1 MEGLR
6 LLMTMLPVSLMA
18 GVNLY
23 ATVAVVGISAKF
35 GLVDGM
41 PEALQVFDNWL
52 LISIAVV
59 MYAAEFVVD
68 KFEFFDNAWDLI
80 STFIRPV
87 GAGLMGLA
95 AFGEL
100 DPALSLAGALLCGGI
115 ALESHSIK
123 AGSRAVLNM
132 VSPAETVSNVCVS
145 IAEDIMVFFFVI
157 MALVYPFVIGFIAL
171 IAAVILF
178 FFVPRML
185 KWIFVLFKAVF
196 AGVRSWFYLQ
206 EEFDVLPDNL
216 KEIAGSG
223 DTKSVISCSSS
234 GLKGVSG
241 MKGFVLLNGKSLIF
255 VCRKWFNSRK
265 CELPLSSISG
275 ARLRHRLFLDILE
288 VGYRNPDSKST
299 TARFVFFKDQSALAE
314 RLLKSLPLST

>member
-1 MEGLR
+1 M
-6 LLMTMLPVSLMA
+6 LMTMLPVSLMA

-23 ATVAVVGISAKF
+23 ATVAVVSISAKF

-41 PEALQVFDNWL
+41 PQTLQVFDNWL
-52 LISIAVV
+52 LITVAVV
-59 MYAAEFVVD
+59 MYVAEFVVD

-100 DPALSLAGALLCGGI
+100 DPALSLAGALLCGGV

-123 AGSRAVLNM
+123 AGSRAILNV
-132 VSPAETVSNVCVS
+132 VSPAETVSNACVS

-157 MALVYPFVIGFIAL
+157 MALVHPFVTGIIAL
-171 IAAVILF
+171 VVAVLLF
-178 FFVPRML
+178 FLVPRML

-196 AGVRSWFYLQ
+196 ASFRSWFSLR

-216 KEIAGSG
+216 KDIANLA
-223 DTKSVISCSSS
+223 DPESVISCSSS
-234 GLKGVSG
+234 GIKGVSG
-241 MKGFVLLNGKSLIF
+241 KRGFVLIGGENLVFLCRRWFSS
-255 VCRKWFNSRK
+255 RKW
-265 CELPLSSISG
+265 ELPFSSITG
-275 ARLRHRLFLDILE
+275 ARLQRRLFLDILE
-288 VGYRNPDSKST
+288 VRYQNPDSKSSKV
-299 TARFVFFKDQSALAE
+299 RFVFFKDQSALAE
-314 RLLKSLPLST
+314 KLLKALPATP